1 MAVMFFLYL
10 AGFTAYSWSM
20 ADLEARLIEE
30 PVQLLLFYAVIGA
43 ALYGLAR
50 LEKRELGVD
59 DSLIYEDEPDPIV
72 RSLELG

>member
-1 MAVMFFLYL
+1 MAVMFALYL

-20 ADLEARLIEE
+20 ADLEAKLLNQ
-30 PVQLLLFYAVIGA
+30 PAQLVLFYAVIA
-43 ALYGLAR
+43 AVLYGLTR
-50 LEKRELGVD
+50 LERRERGVD

>member
-1 MAVMFFLYL
+1 MRSAHGLQISFAVV
-10 AGFTAYSWSM
+10 A
-20 ADLEARLIEE
+20 
-30 PVQLLLFYAVIGA
+30 GA
-43 ALYGLAR
+43 AFGMALYWSLAR

>member
-1 MAVMFFLYL
+1 MVNGYRRIVVDSLQAKN
-10 AGFTAYSWSM
+10 
-20 ADLEARLIEE
+20 E
-30 PVQLLLFYAVIGA
+30 PAQLLLFYAVIA
-43 ALYGLAR
+43 ALLYGLAR